1 MINRKEIIENIIV
14 KEMSDMKIMER
25 VNRINESRSRR
36 RRTETNTPASEVRYD
51 RRRDEVDPEI
61 PVTVPLT
68 GERRGVS
75 PKMLEGKNRGEIT
88 DMEAKLT
95 KRGITWNPDAVPT
108 STKGRHAFFKNLS
121 SIEGRPSSDSD
132 SEVGAAPKKVKK
144 EKVTKI
150 KHKKP
155 IPKYTKKGIDVTN
168 PVKRAKVAVALA
180 GRRREEQA
188 LDNIAAEVAND
199 RKARILAHK
208 ITGNPKGL
216 GTYRSFTNKDL
227 DNLAAK
233 SGTNSILQSA
243 IARMKKI
250 MGG

>member
-1 MINRKEIIENIIV
+1 
-14 KEMSDMKIMER
+14 MSDMKIMER
-25 VNRINESRSRR
+25 VKRINESRSRR

-51 RRRDEVDPEI
+51 RRMTEVDPEI

-75 PKMLEGKNRGEIT
+75 RKMLEIKNRGEIS
-88 DMEAKLT
+88 DMKAELT
-95 KRGITWNPDAVPT
+95 KRGVTWNPDAIPT
-108 STKGRHAFFKNLS
+108 STKGSHAFFKNLS
-121 SIEGRPSSDSD
+121 SIEGRPSTD
-132 SEVGAAPKKVKK
+132 SEDGAAAAAPKKVKK

-155 IPKYTKKGIDVTN
+155 IPKYAKMGIDVTN

-180 GRRREEQA
+180 GRRRDEQA
-188 LDNIAAEVAND
+188 LDKIAAEVAND

-208 ITGNPKGL
+208 LTNNKRGL
-216 GTYRSFTNKDL
+216 ATYRNMTGEDL

-233 SGTNSILQSA
+233 AGSNSILKSA
-243 IARMKKI
+243 IERMKKI